1 MHRIP
6 PQRARVIESAHH
18 EETAHPPHP
27 PTDPQ
32 LQRQAALFK
41 LYRDNAQRS
50 NASATPDPAQPP
62 ETGEAPV
69 PENFAA
75 LADVLEQDEPSQ
87 DDSNEESAQEQGS
100 DDTGAEAAPERGD
113 AGETAAPASSSPAP
127 TGIPG
132 VAVHRAQ
139 AVHAAHAGSAAVQT
153 VLKPAAAPLA
163 QLVDFIVSSVAD
175 FYSSPAML
183 DSGNWSLTLS
193 IDSAALPG
201 CTLSL
206 ALSYFDLT
214 LRFDTTNDSSRQL
227 ILEHTDLL
235 RTRLEELFKTQPAAP
250 RGIEIIVM

>member
-1 MHRIP
+1 
-6 PQRARVIESAHH
+6 
-18 EETAHPPHP
+18 
-27 PTDPQ
+27 
-32 LQRQAALFK
+32 
-41 LYRDNAQRS
+41 
-50 NASATPDPAQPP
+50 
-62 ETGEAPV
+62 
-69 PENFAA
+69 
-75 LADVLEQDEPSQ
+75 
-87 DDSNEESAQEQGS
+87 
-100 DDTGAEAAPERGD
+100 
-113 AGETAAPASSSPAP
+113 
-127 TGIPG
+127 
-132 VAVHRAQ
+132 VHRAQ
-139 AVHAAHAGSAAVQT
+139 AVRGAHAGGAAVQG

-214 LRFDTTNDSSRQL
+214 LRFDTTNESSRQL

-235 RTRLEELFKTQPAAP
+235 RARLEELFKTQPAAP